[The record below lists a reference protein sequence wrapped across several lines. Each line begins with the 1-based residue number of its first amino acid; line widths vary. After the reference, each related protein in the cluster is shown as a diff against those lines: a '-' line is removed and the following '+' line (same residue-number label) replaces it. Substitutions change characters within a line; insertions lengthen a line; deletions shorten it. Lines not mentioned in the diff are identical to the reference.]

1 MTYKNVLVHCN
12 NKRRLT
18 RLLEPAVALCSD
30 LGARLVGIS
39 VTPPIAV
46 IPAGMPGTPDTIV
59 VDAHCKAYRAENPE
73 MKASF
78 EAAARARDVAAEWRE
93 DDAGSGS
100 VAKTVLRHARA
111 AGLLIAAERA
121 PEWVGS
127 L

>member
-18 RLLEPAVALCSD
+18 RLLEPAAALCSD

-59 VDAHCKAYRAENPE
+59 VDAHCKAYRAENPPSKRRLAPATWQPNGGKT
-73 MKASF
+73 MPA
-78 EAAARARDVAAEWRE
+78 VAASPRPSC
-93 DDAGSGS
+93 GM
-100 VAKTVLRHARA
+100 
-111 AGLLIAAERA
+111 RA
-121 PEWVGS
+121 PRVS
-127 L
+127 

>member
-59 VDAHCKAYRAENPE
+59 VDAHCKA
-73 MKASF
+73 
-78 EAAARARDVAAEWRE
+78 
-93 DDAGSGS
+93 
-100 VAKTVLRHARA
+100 T
-111 AGLLIAAERA
+111 A
-121 PEWVGS
+121 PRTPR
-127 L
+127 